1 MNEAIFVA
9 YALILVSAA
18 GQDIWQLRIS
28 NIFPVALIALF
39 VIATTII
46 GMPSDVW
53 QNAVGFAAMLMIG
66 LLLFAK
72 RWLGGGDVKLFA
84 ATAIWFNFAGLWKLI
99 FWVTAAGALLALILI
114 VSRRLLFA
122 SGATTSGNHPV
133 LVAKGPIPYGMAIAA
148 GALIAALQG
157 ATNPAIAQW
166 L

>member
-1 MNEAIFVA
+1 MNEAIFAA
-9 YALILVSAA
+9 YTLILGAAA

-28 NIFPVALIALF
+28 NMFPVALILLF
-39 VIATTII
+39 VGANLAL

-53 QNAVGFAAMLMIG
+53 QNAIGFAAMLTVG

-99 FWVTAAGALLALILI
+99 FWVTAAGALLALVLI
-114 VSRRLLFA
+114 ISRRLLFA
-122 SGATTSGNHPV
+122 SGAVASGNHPV

-148 GALIAALQG
+148 GGLIAALQS
-157 ATNPAIAQW
+157 ATNPVIMPW
-166 L
+166 